1 MCGSL
6 RLSAPRHPNKR
17 RRREMGERGER
28 ARALNNKK
36 PSKRRPV
43 LTLITKNCA
52 ERLPTALRRSRVGN
66 PALMGAT
73 MACFTGAELRRLRAE
88 EECAATSSVIVINPS
103 AIDASHFDF
112 ANSLLVGTGGFS
124 TVRAVAK
131 LNLPHDGEVV
141 RNSVVYAV
149 KVMSKRRVVSRANG
163 PQTAYRELN
172 LLKKIMEHPH
182 SRPGRSKVCNLHF
195 AFSDEVSLYLVLDLC
210 WGDLRFHLAKQK
222 AARFAEADVR
232 SYCGQIC
239 LALDF
244 LHSAAHILHRDIKV

>member
-1 MCGSL
+1 
-6 RLSAPRHPNKR
+6 
-17 RRREMGERGER
+17 
-28 ARALNNKK
+28 
-36 PSKRRPV
+36 
-43 LTLITKNCA
+43 
-52 ERLPTALRRSRVGN
+52 
-66 PALMGAT
+66 MGAT
-73 MACFTGAELRRLRAE
+73 MACFAGAELRRLRAE
-88 EECAATSSVIVINPS
+88 EERSCSSPSNVVNPC

-131 LNLPHDGEVV
+131 YNLPHDGQE
-141 RNSVVYAV
+141 RNAVVYAV
-149 KVMSKRRVVSRANG
+149 KVMSKRRVSSRANG

-172 LLKKIMEHPH
+172 LLKKIMEQPY

-195 AFSDEVSLYLVLDLC
+195 AFSDETSLYLVLDLC

-244 LHSAAHILHRDIKV
+244 LHSAANILHRDIKV